1 MFGTVIGTMAVIIIC
16 VISSAGIAEF
26 EEELN
31 SLGLNGLLLTAD
43 NGNCEVELDDIE
55 YINSLN
61 FVDRTMPIVSGD
73 AVISTERD
81 SSEVYLWGVDNNA
94 DKIISLNVSRG
105 RLIEMGD
112 IRSASDVCIIDDNA
126 FMFCDDIKKVTVSK
140 NVTKIGYRAF
150 LSCDS
155 LEKILIPKT
164 VLWIGADA
172 LSSCPNLTIYTER
185 GAFAERFA
193 QPYSIPVEYID

>member
-1 MFGTVIGTMAVIIIC
+1 MSDFIIKDGILKKYTGKDEIVVIP
-16 VISSAGIAEF
+16 
-26 EEELN
+26 
-31 SLGLNGLLLTAD
+31 D
-43 NGNCEVELDDIE
+43 
-55 YINSLN
+55 
-61 FVDRTMPIVSGD
+61 
-73 AVISTERD
+73 
-81 SSEVYLWGVDNNA
+81 
-94 DKIISLNVSRG
+94 
-105 RLIEMGD
+105 
-112 IRSASDVCIIDDNA
+112 DVCVIDDNA